1 MLSFSPD
8 KKREISENLDC
19 GFRAFY
25 HKQKREF
32 IIVPDTERQFD
43 MYTSAWKTEL
53 TQLRKNFTTYREIY
67 AMERSDS
74 FEVMANFAEQVSDKK
89 LQEKL
94 IKTLNR
100 KPPFREF
107 KFAIDNAGE
116 YWQSWF
122 NFKDKKYTEWTEEKL
137 KLHNEPN

>member
-1 MLSFSPD
+1 
-8 KKREISENLDC
+8 
-19 GFRAFY
+19 
-25 HKQKREF
+25 
-32 IIVPDTERQFD
+32 